1 MRKSVIA
8 IIVIVLV
15 VLYMSVFV
23 VKEGE
28 RGITLRFGKVLRDD
42 ENKPLVYAPGLHFKI
57 PFIES
62 VKMLDARIQT
72 MDNQADRFVTKEKKD
87 LIVDSYI
94 KWRISDFSRYYLATG
109 GGDVSQAEVLLKRK
123 FSDRLR
129 SEIGRLDVKD
139 IVTDSRGRL
148 TLSQLGRLD
157 TRLGRLFA
165 DAVLALMRQ
174 ESLKPTDVIAIG
186 CHGQTVWHE
195 PQGEA
200 PHTLQIGD
208 NNQIA
213 AHTGI
218 TVVGDFRRRDMALG
232 GQGAPLVPAFHHAL
246 LAHPVERR
254 MVLNIGGIANVSLLA
269 PGQPVRGYDT
279 GPGNM
284 LLDAWI
290 WRQKGKP
297 YDKDAQWAS
306 EGKVLLPLLQD
317 MLSDPWFALPAPK
330 STGREYFNYGWLEQH
345 MARYPG
351 LRGEDVQATLAELT
365 AVTISE
371 QVLLSGGCERLLVC
385 GGGARNPLLMARLA
399 ALLPGTEVSTTDE
412 AGISGDDMEALA
424 FAWLAWRT
432 LAGLPGNLPSV
443 TGASEASVLGA
454 IFPANPPQN
463 RS

>member
-1 MRKSVIA
+1 MKSGRFIGVMSGTSLDGVDVVLAAINENLVAQQASLTYPIPIA
-8 IIVIVLV
+8 I
-15 VLYMSVFV
+15 
-23 VKEGE
+23 KED
-28 RGITLRFGKVLRDD
+28 I
-42 ENKPLVYAPGLHFKI
+42 
-57 PFIES
+57 
-62 VKMLDARIQT
+62 
-72 MDNQADRFVTKEKKD
+72 
-87 LIVDSYI
+87 
-94 KWRISDFSRYYLATG
+94 LAICQG
-109 GGDVSQAEVLLKRK
+109 QQ
-123 FSDRLR
+123 
-129 SEIGRLDVKD
+129 
-139 IVTDSRGRL
+139 L

-165 DAVLALMRQ
+165 DAVLALMAQ
-174 ESLKPTDVIAIG
+174 EKLKAADIIAIG

-195 PQGEA
+195 PAGDA
-200 PHTLQIGD
+200 PHTLQI
-208 NNQIA
+208 A
-213 AHTGI
+213 AHTGV

-254 MVLNIGGIANVSLLA
+254 MVLNIGGIANLSLLA
-269 PGQPVRGYDT
+269 PGLPVRGYDT

-284 LLDAWI
+284 LMDAWV
-290 WRQKGKP
+290 WRQCGKP
-297 YDKDAQWAS
+297 FDKDAQWAS
-306 EGKVLLPLLQD
+306 EGKIVLPLLQD

-330 STGREYFNYGWLEQH
+330 STGREYFNYGWLSQH
-345 MARYPG
+345 LARYPG
-351 LRGEDVQATLAELT
+351 LRAQDVQATLAELT
-365 AVTISE
+365 AVSISE

-443 TGASEASVLGA
+443 TGASQASVLGA

-463 RS
+463 QS